1 MRLYKISTSETIIT
15 EASRGD
21 SLYYSIFLCVCIW
34 TSNVC
39 LKKTLVIWILTR
51 VLELIFHTLQFN
63 DLGIDFFIVVN

>member
-1 MRLYKISTSETIIT
+1 M
-15 EASRGD
+15 
-21 SLYYSIFLCVCIW
+21 
-34 TSNVC
+34 C